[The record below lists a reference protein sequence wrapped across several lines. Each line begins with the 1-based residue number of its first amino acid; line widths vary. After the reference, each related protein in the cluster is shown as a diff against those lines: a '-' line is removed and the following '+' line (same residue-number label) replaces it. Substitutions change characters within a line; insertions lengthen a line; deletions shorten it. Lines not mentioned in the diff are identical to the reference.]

1 MAIAVT
7 KQLIALATILCSAV
21 PMAMGDTFTGSGV
34 VIGSRGEILT
44 NSHVVEGC
52 ERIAVQF
59 PSDIRQAGTLIAR
72 DQRNDLAI
80 VRTDRW
86 PQSVAKFREGSPV
99 RAGDAV
105 IALGY
110 PLSGLLAAAANLTVG
125 NVSALAGLANDS
137 RYLQI
142 SAPVQSGNSG
152 GPLLDASGHV
162 VGIVTSKLNAASVA
176 RATGDIPQNVNFAI
190 KAEVA
195 RTFLD
200 SSGIIY
206 RASRSEQLLSPAD
219 VGDIARPFTV
229 YIECEQAS
237 SRSAAVPTT
246 PPSQQR
252 SAAVPTSPSR
262 PEPSNESKSYG
273 PAPSRECKSYGGGN
287 IAEIISQ
294 YRHEHGLSA
303 VKIDPEL
310 TKVAERQAK
319 AMADSGIMDHDVA
332 GSFASRIAGAH
343 TGLAAENFA
352 AGTKTWIETFCMWQA
367 SPGHNANLLQL
378 KADSIGIAVARNDQ
392 TRYKTFWALVIAEKS
407 GTR

>member
-7 KQLIALATILCSAV
+7 KHLIALATILCSAV

-80 VRTDRW
+80 VRTDKW

-206 RASRSEQLLSPAD
+206 RASRSEQQLSPAD

-343 TGLAAENFA
+343 TGLATENFA